1 MLTGVDPHAL
11 LVFGS
16 GVAIVLIVTIGTII
30 KAWIK
35 KDSGSN
41 ITENR
46 EFLAALREF
55 KENMERRVS
64 NLEAIVGDQ
73 RQSAG
78 VKSKQ
83 EQQKPA
89 QKSLL
94 DIEID
99 TEPGESGSGQKAK
112 LKNMLNQ

>member
-1 MLTGVDPHAL
+1 MLEGADPHAIV
-11 LVFGS
+11 VFGS
-16 GVAIVLIVTIGTII
+16 GIAIVLIVTIGTII

-35 KDSGSN
+35 KGSGGD

-46 EFLAALREF
+46 EFLSALREF
-55 KENMERRVS
+55 KENMERRVA
-64 NLEAIVGDQ
+64 NLEAIVTNE
-73 RQSAG
+73 RQSSS

-83 EQQKPA
+83 PQQKKP

-99 TEPGESGSGQKAK
+99 EETGKTESGQQAK

>member
-1 MLTGVDPHAL
+1 MLTGADPNAII
-11 LVFGS
+11 VFGS
-16 GVAIVLIVTIGTII
+16 VVAIILIITLGTII
-30 KAWIK
+30 KTWLK
-35 KDSGSN
+35 KDSGGQ

-64 NLEAIVGDQ
+64 NLEAIVTDENKVSSSKRKQHEKKLPQ
-73 RQSAG
+73 RN
-78 VKSKQ
+78 
-83 EQQKPA
+83 
-89 QKSLL
+89 LL

-99 TEPGESGSGQKAK
+99 SEAPEADPVQKTK